1 MISESPLTLSSDSP
15 LLSLEP
21 KAAAASPSPGE
32 LDCTIE
38 TSFAGLDALRETWDE
53 AVIRLGGTIYM
64 SYDWVRTWWDFYG
77 AGNELRLFVFQSGD
91 QVVGI
96 VPLYIATFGVWPLR
110 LKVARLVGANIPPK
124 VFDPPIH
131 EAWAATIFERVLAQL
146 FGKDACDL
154 LSFGPVSTRHTSLE
168 KLPGACLASK
178 GLVGEARISLD
189 GVHAVFGLPAGMEA
203 YFDSL
208 GKSERKKRT
217 YELRLLRKEHEIKVE
232 VLADARDVEAG
243 FVRFAEQ
250 HTAQWN
256 AEGKSGH
263 FGAWPRGKEYNQAL
277 VKAQGVLGRV
287 RFVRIWANGQV
298 VSDQYAFAFGD
309 SWFWELPAR
318 AVASE
323 WTRFSLGPAGLIATI
338 EAAIREG
345 ARRLEGGLGHY
356 DYKVKLGASEQPVG
370 RLRVVADRPTA
381 RTRLVLFNALRIC
394 LLYAYQ
400 KAWRRRLASRLPR
413 ALARPQWNFW
423 LRLDF

>member
-1 MISESPLTLSSDSP
+1 MISESPLTLFSDSP
-15 LLSLEP
+15 RLSLEP
-21 KAAAASPSPGE
+21 KAAAASPPPGE
-32 LDCTIE
+32 LECRIE
-38 TSFAGLDALRETWDE
+38 KTFERLDGIREAWDE

-77 AGNELRLFVFQSGD
+77 AGHELRLFVFQSGD

-96 VPLYIATFGVWPLR
+96 VPLYIATLGVWPLR

-131 EAWAATIFERVLAQL
+131 EAWAATIFERILVQL

-154 LSFGPVSTRHTSLE
+154 LSFGPVSTLSTSKE
-168 KLPGACLASK
+168 KLDRACEATE
-178 GLVGEARISLD
+178 GLVVESGTYPE
-189 GVHAVFGLPAGMEA
+189 GVHTVFSLPASMEQ

-208 GKSERKKRT
+208 GKSERKKRM
-217 YELRLLRKEHEIKVE
+217 YELRLLQKEHQIKVE
-232 VLADARDVEAG
+232 VLGDARGVEEE
-243 FVRFAEQ
+243 FVRFVEQ

-256 AEGKSGH
+256 AEGKPGH
-263 FGAWPRGKEYNQAL
+263 FGAWPRGKEYNHAL
-277 VKAQGVLGRV
+277 IRAQGALGRV
-287 RFVRIWANGQV
+287 RFVRILANGQV
-298 VSDQYAFAFGD
+298 VSNQYVFAFGD
-309 SWFWELPAR
+309 AWFWELPAR
-318 AVASE
+318 AVGSE
-323 WTRFSLGPAGLIATI
+323 WTKFSLGPAGLIATVD
-338 EAAIREG
+338 AAIRER

-356 DYKVKLGASEQPVG
+356 DYKMKLGASEQPVG
-370 RLRVVADRPTA
+370 RLRVVADRPAA

-400 KAWRRRLASRLPR
+400 KAWRRRLASLLPR